1 MKKATIFLLVLMS
14 GVFFTVRSNAQVRII
29 VTMAGDS
36 IGGYSGDDSLA
47 THAELMTPSG
57 VAADRHGNIYIV
69 DQNNNR
75 CRKVDAAGIITTI
88 AGDGTHGYT
97 GDSSLA
103 TASELYYPTG
113 VAVDAKGN
121 IYIADQFNN
130 AIRKIDTAGIITTF
144 AGNGTTG
151 FSGDSGIATTAQ
163 LWHPADVGIDGR
175 GNVYIV
181 DQDNSRIR
189 KVDTFGIITTFAG
202 TGAPG
207 YNGDSILADTAQ
219 LNFPQGIAVD
229 RYGNV
234 FIADFYN
241 SRIRKVDTTGMITTV
256 AGNGTGGYNGDNIPA
271 IGAEIFDASAVA
283 IDDTGNIYISD
294 YYNSRIRK
302 VNVAG
307 IITTVTGNDT
317 AGFRGDGG
325 PAIAG
330 EINYP
335 EGVAVDTNGNIYIAD
350 YSNGRVRKVMK
361 DTTSTTTSVPIPCSP
376 IFDIFPN
383 PSNGKFNIVA
393 NNAQKDCSAEV
404 YNMMGQ
410 RILQVDL
417 YSVQNTIDLSGQ
429 PPGIYFLYLR
439 SGAGTAFRKLVIG
452 NN

>member
-1 MKKATIFLLVLMS
+1 MVLVS
-14 GVFFTVRSNAQVRII
+14 GIFFTVRSNAQVRII

-75 CRKVDAAGIITTI
+75 CRKVDSAGFITTI

-103 TASELYYPTG
+103 ATSELYYPTG

-130 AIRKIDTAGIITTF
+130 AVRKIDTSGIITTI

-151 FSGDSGIATTAQ
+151 FSGDSGIATAAQ
-163 LWHPADVGIDGR
+163 LWHPADVGVDSK

-181 DQDNSRIR
+181 DQDNSRVR

-202 TGAPG
+202 TGIPG

-271 IGAEIFDASAVA
+271 VTAQIYDASAVA

-317 AGFRGDGG
+317 AGFRGDGW

-335 EGVAVDTNGNIYIAD
+335 EGVAVDKNGNIYIAD

-361 DTTSTTTSVPIPCSP
+361 DTTSVTTSVSDPYSP
-376 IFDIFPN
+376 LFDIFPN
-383 PSNGKFNIVA
+383 PSNGKFNLVTD
-393 NNAQKDCSAEV
+393 NAQKECNAEV
-404 YNMMGQ
+404 YNVLGQ
-410 RILQVDL
+410 RIFQQVFHSLQNV
-417 YSVQNTIDLSGQ
+417 IDLAGQ
-429 PPGIYFLYLR
+429 PAGIYFLYLR
-439 SGAGTAFRKLVIG
+439 SGAGNAFRKLVIC